1 MIQQIAAAALLF
13 AQAAPQAASPAPEA
27 QCITHQEAADVAI
40 SLLPFVLDAV
50 AQRCRQT
57 LPPTAFLNTGASAWT
72 SRLRQDGTARQ
83 ESAMRGIAK
92 MGGAAP
98 PSGEVGQAA
107 FVLVAQMMTGSLT
120 TQIGTEQCP
129 QIDTIARSLEP
140 LPTENIADLIVAG
153 LDLGMSARPD
163 TGEAHSAD
171 ADADHDE
178 HESSGPPICRS

>member
-1 MIQQIAAAALLF
+1 MIQHLAAAALLLV
-13 AQAAPQAASPAPEA
+13 QAAPEVAPPTPAP
-27 QCITHQEAADVAI
+27 CITHQEAADVAI

-57 LPPTAFLNTGASAWT
+57 LPPTAFLNTGAAAWS

-98 PSGEVGQAA
+98 PPNAEVGQAA
-107 FVLVAQMMTGSLT
+107 FVMVAQMMTGSLT
-120 TQIGTEQCP
+120 TQLRTEQCP

-140 LPTENIADLIVAG
+140 LPTENIANLIIAG

-163 TGEAHSAD
+163 TDEAHPAQ